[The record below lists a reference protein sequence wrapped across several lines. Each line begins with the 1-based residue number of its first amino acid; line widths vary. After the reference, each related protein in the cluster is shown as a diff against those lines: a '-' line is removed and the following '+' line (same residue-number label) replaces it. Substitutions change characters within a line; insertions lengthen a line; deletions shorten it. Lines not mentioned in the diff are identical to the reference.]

1 MREIR
6 LKGVS
11 VVLKWRPVVEVVT
24 QEKRTSAV
32 LLPSWQRA
40 LFEQQVNSGASC
52 YAVVQLDPLV
62 PNVAVTTRPELLFPP
77 KSPLRCSAEHIAK
90 LPVVAFIYST
100 MPVRKKVLDYRK
112 LLKECSIKVI

>member
-1 MREIR
+1 MSRCQADPVREIR

-32 LLPSWQRA
+32 LPPSWQRA
-40 LFEQQVNSGASC
+40 LFGQQVNGEASC

-77 KSPLRCSAEHIAK
+77 KSPLRCSPEHIAK
-90 LPVVAFIYST
+90 LPVGCIYILNHAGQEKGA
-100 MPVRKKVLDYRK
+100 RLQ
-112 LLKECSIKVI
+112 